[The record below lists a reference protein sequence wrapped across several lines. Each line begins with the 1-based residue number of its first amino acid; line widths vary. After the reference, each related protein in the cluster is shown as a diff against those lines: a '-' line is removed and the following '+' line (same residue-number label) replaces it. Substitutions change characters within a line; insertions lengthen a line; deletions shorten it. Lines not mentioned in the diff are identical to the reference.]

1 MIIVKLEYHGFRQAQ
16 KVVCNKKKLV
26 KQHRI
31 DLLFI
36 QETKVHKE
44 MANGGGLEAMDGI
57 GILRKEHL
65 GGFFLF
71 GMRRC

>member
-1 MIIVKLEYHGFRQAQ
+1 MGLGRLKKWSAI
-16 KVVCNKKKLV
+16 KKKLV

-57 GILRKEHL
+57 GILWKEHL